1 MLIVNADDLGR
12 STAETD
18 AVMTCYVKRRITS
31 TSAMVFM
38 ADSERASAA
47 ASAAGLGVGMHVN
60 FSERFSAEFVPGQLQ
75 KAHDQIRGFLSANKY
90 APVIFNPFLMEQFK
104 LVFAAQLAEFKR
116 LYGRQPSH
124 LDGHQHLHLATNMLL
139 QRVLPKGT
147 KVRRSFS
154 FRHGEKGFVNR
165 WYRSVVDRSLIR
177 RHRVTDYFFS
187 LSDHLAPERLER
199 VISLAKEADVE
210 LMVHPQRSSEYA
222 FLMSDAYADA
232 LSQVRMVCYD
242 AL

>member
-12 STAETD
+12 SIAETD
-18 AVMTCYVKRRITS
+18 AAIACHAKGRITS

-47 ASAAGLGVGMHVN
+47 ASAAGLAVGLHVN
-60 FSERFSAEFVPGQLQ
+60 FSERFSAEFAPEQLR
-75 KAHDQIRGFLSANKY
+75 KAQDQIRVFLKANKY
-90 APVIFNPFLMEQFK
+90 AALIFNPLLTEQFEF
-104 LVFAAQLAEFKR
+104 VFTAQLAEFNR

-124 LDGHQHLHLATNMLL
+124 LDGHQHLHLATNMLV
-139 QRVLPKGT
+139 QRVLPMGA

-154 FRHGEKGFVNR
+154 FRRGEKSFVNR
-165 WYRSVVDRSLIR
+165 WYRHIVDRSLMR

-199 VISLAKEADVE
+199 VVCLARDANVE
-210 LMVHPQRSSEYA
+210 LMVHPQRPAEYA
-222 FLMSDAYADA
+222 LLMSNAYADA
-232 LSQVRMVCYD
+232 LSKVRLACYD